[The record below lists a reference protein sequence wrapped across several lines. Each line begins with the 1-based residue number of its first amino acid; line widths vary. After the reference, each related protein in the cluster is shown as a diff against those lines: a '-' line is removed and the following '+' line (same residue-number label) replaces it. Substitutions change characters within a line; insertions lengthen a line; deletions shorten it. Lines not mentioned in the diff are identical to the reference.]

1 MEAKTARPKNPV
13 RSLFRYLSFLL
24 LSLSI
29 RNTANISYVRASG
42 TEGSRPM
49 GVNCSCLFT

>member
-24 LSLSI
+24 LSLSDAEYRQI
-29 RNTANISYVRASG
+29 FITREQAVQKVHVRWA
-42 TEGSRPM
+42 
-49 GVNCSCLFT
+49 